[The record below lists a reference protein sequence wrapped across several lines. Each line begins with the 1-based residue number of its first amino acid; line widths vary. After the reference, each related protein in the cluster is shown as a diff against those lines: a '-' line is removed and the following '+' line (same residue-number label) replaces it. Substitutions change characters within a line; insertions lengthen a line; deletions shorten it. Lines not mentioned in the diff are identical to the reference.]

1 MVTLKLV
8 EDIVR
13 QKSEDVVD
21 RLFLVGKP
29 KVSVCMITFQHAEFL
44 RQSLESV
51 LAQKTDFDFEVVLAD
66 DCSTDGTDR
75 IALEFQQKFPQR
87 MRVLLARE
95 NLGRHTK
102 GGHINLLRALQA
114 CRGEYVA
121 ILEGDD
127 YWMDPEK
134 LAIQVGYMDQH
145 PDCAVTT
152 HNMNILS
159 PDGSQEISR
168 PHVTQTVYNLEETLE
183 HFIVPTASIMIRRT
197 LLPLPFSAWAYEL
210 PGLAGYLV
218 YHAMMVS
225 GGHMKFFPRVMGVY
239 RMHPGGV
246 HSHLTN
252 LRQNQNG
259 LRGRDLLRRN
269 MFPKSRALARLIRR
283 FATNVF
289 MNHMM
294 NRSYDEAR
302 AVAQRYLWQSACYCP
317 KDLYLCLS
325 AYLPFLFDL
334 ALRSKLERLKPPS
347 VVHSSGPK

>member
-1 MVTLKLV
+1 MVTLKFV
-8 EDIVR
+8 EDVVR
-13 QKSEDVVD
+13 QKSKDFVD
-21 RLFLVGKP
+21 QLLLVDKP

-44 RQSLESV
+44 RQSLGSV
-51 LAQKTDFDFEVVLAD
+51 MEQKTDFDFEVVLAD

-75 IALEFQQKFPQR
+75 IALEFQQKFPER
-87 MRVLLARE
+87 VRVLLARE

-127 YWMDPEK
+127 YWIDPEK
-134 LAIQVGYMDQH
+134 LAIQVEYMDRH

-152 HNMNILS
+152 HNMNILY
-159 PDGSQEISR
+159 PNGFKEISR
-168 PHVTQTVYNLEETLE
+168 THVTQTVYNLEEILE
-183 HFIVPTASIMIRRT
+183 HFIVPTASVMIRRS
-197 LLPLPFSAWAYEL
+197 LLPLPFPPWAYEL

-218 YHAMMVS
+218 YHAMRG
-225 GGHMKFFPRVMGVY
+225 GGHMKFFPQVMGVY

-289 MNHMM
+289 LNHMM
-294 NRSYDEAR
+294 DRSYGEAR
-302 AVAQRYLWQSACYCP
+302 AVARRYLWKSAWRHP
-317 KDLYLCLS
+317 KDLYLCFS
-325 AYLPFLFDL
+325 AYLPFLFDF